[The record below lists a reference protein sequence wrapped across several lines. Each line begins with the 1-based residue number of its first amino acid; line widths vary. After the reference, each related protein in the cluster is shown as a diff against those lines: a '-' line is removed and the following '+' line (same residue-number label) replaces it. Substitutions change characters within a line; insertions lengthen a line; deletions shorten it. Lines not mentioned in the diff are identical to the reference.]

1 MWAGLHGAEGSMA
14 GDDCAFACADARAL
28 ACAGE
33 EAGAVW
39 GFSRLALQSFR
50 SVAPDADQVSWL
62 SEPLAAPPRRPL
74 ALLRAAL
81 PPPRRL
87 GEANILHG
95 PPTPP
100 HGAAPRPGS
109 RAPEALVVLLPLSE
123 RHSFARCVP
132 SLHEPLQWRR
142 AHRGT
147 RLAMRSPALA
157 RRGGGATCMS

>member
-28 ACAGE
+28 AC
-33 EAGAVW
+33 
-39 GFSRLALQSFR
+39 
-50 SVAPDADQVSWL
+50 VSWL

-109 RAPEALVVLLPLSE
+109 RAPEALVVLLPLS
-123 RHSFARCVP
+123 A
-132 SLHEPLQWRR
+132 SLFCSLCS
-142 AHRGT
+142 
-147 RLAMRSPALA
+147 LSPRTPPMA
-157 RRGGGATCMS
+157 

>member
-28 ACAGE
+28 ACAG
-33 EAGAVW
+33 
-39 GFSRLALQSFR
+39 
-50 SVAPDADQVSWL
+50 VSWL

>member
-39 GFSRLALQSFR
+39 GSEEVARQATPGQGHPGPQQGAQTLLAEAVVVHGR
-50 SVAPDADQVSWL
+50 
-62 SEPLAAPPRRPL
+62 
-74 ALLRAAL
+74 LLRS
-81 PPPRRL
+81 
-87 GEANILHG
+87 G

-109 RAPEALVVLLPLSE
+109 RAPEALVVLLPLS
-123 RHSFARCVP
+123 
-132 SLHEPLQWRR
+132 
-142 AHRGT
+142 
-147 RLAMRSPALA
+147 
-157 RRGGGATCMS
+157 